1 MTIKT
6 QTTFN
11 FSVDIELIAKT
22 TNAAKLISSPYAEGG
37 YCPEYATYS
46 PTLPDNV
53 YPPPS
58 GTYIG
63 TKEWTDLTQ
72 AQQFSAQMN
81 SWLDANP
88 ECKAYSSGPTVL
100 VE

>member
-11 FSVDIELIAKT
+11 FDVDPTLLAKT
-22 TNAAKLISSPYAEGG
+22 NKASGLIISPYLEAG
-37 YCPEYATYS
+37 YCPQYPTWT
-46 PTLPDNV
+46 PTLPGD
-53 YPPPS
+53 YPPTS
-58 GTYIG
+58 GSYIG
-63 TKEWTDLTQ
+63 TKEWTDLVQ

-81 SWLDANP
+81 AWLDANP